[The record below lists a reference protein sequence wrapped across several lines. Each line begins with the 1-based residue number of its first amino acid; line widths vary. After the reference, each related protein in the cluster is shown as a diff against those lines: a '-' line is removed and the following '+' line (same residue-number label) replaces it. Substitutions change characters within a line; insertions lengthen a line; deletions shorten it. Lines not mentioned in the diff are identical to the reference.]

1 MMRKT
6 WKQILLGAL
15 TLCVLA
21 SGCGGGNGG
30 GGTPE
35 DPNADLPVRKKIST
49 PVASSF
55 KVDGRTVNIYEY
67 TGLTFKD
74 QILWTDTLAVDG
86 DRIYFFGFD
95 NKDETYRTK
104 LRSVSFKDETLSDL
118 KVLDER
124 AYWRDKLVVSNGTV
138 YDWHKQGDYKSREKK
153 NEASYWHYYDG
164 KTMVPTDFTGTTLIP
179 IDQGKDVVFTQ
190 KRDYWTGILDKG
202 TLTKGKELLTV
213 EAIRKAGLNIKKQ
226 WADKDGLYLMG
237 YMKNDKGENQNVV
250 RQYSLQDGQLIQ
262 SFEGPLTKEGRGYVV
277 TEHRVV
283 LGQEGGIYWIYR
295 KKDGKLLGKFKT
307 EPELTM
313 EILTPMKN
321 DSILIYRRISRE
333 KGEAK
338 LYRMDL

>member
-15 TLCVLA
+15 ALCVLA
-21 SGCGGGNGG
+21 SGCDKGNGG
-30 GGTPE
+30 GGNPD

-49 PVASSF
+49 PATSSF

-67 TGLTFKD
+67 TGLSFKD
-74 QILWTDTLAVDG
+74 QILWTETLAVDG

-95 NKDETYRTK
+95 NKDKTYRTK
-104 LRSVSFKDETLSDL
+104 LRSVSYQDEKLSDL

-124 AYWRDKLVVSNGTV
+124 ADWRYRLAISNGLV
-138 YDWHKQGDYKSREKK
+138 YDWHKQGDYKSRGKK
-153 NEASYWHYYDG
+153 NEAAYWHYYDG
-164 KTMVPTDFTGTTLIP
+164 KTMVPTNLTDMTLIP
-179 IDQGKDVVFTQ
+179 IDQGKDVVYTQ
-190 KRDYWTGILDKG
+190 HWDYWTGTLDKG
-202 TLTKGKELLTV
+202 TVTKGKEILPIAEV
-213 EAIRKAGLNIKKQ
+213 RKAGLSIKKQ

-237 YMKNDKGENQNVV
+237 YIKNDKGENQNVV
-250 RQYSLQDGQLIQ
+250 RQYSLQDGKLIQ
-262 SFEGPLTKEGRGYVV
+262 SFAGPPTKEGHGYVV

-307 EPELTM
+307 EPKLTM

-321 DSILIYRRISRE
+321 DSVLIYRRISRS
-333 KGEAK
+333 EAK

>member
-1 MMRKT
+1 MISAASAVGRSIFRWRVKELSSQSRT
-6 WKQILLGAL
+6 EISTTLPHRPCLRSRSATL
-15 TLCVLA
+15 SASTVTTLCA
-21 SGCGGGNGG
+21 SWSQ
-30 GGTPE
+30 
-35 DPNADLPVRKKIST
+35 V
-49 PVASSF
+49 
-55 KVDGRTVNIYEY
+55 
-67 TGLTFKD
+67 
-74 QILWTDTLAVDG
+74 
-86 DRIYFFGFD
+86 
-95 NKDETYRTK
+95 
-104 LRSVSFKDETLSDL
+104 
-118 KVLDER
+118 
-124 AYWRDKLVVSNGTV
+124 
-138 YDWHKQGDYKSREKK
+138 KSR
-153 NEASYWHYYDG
+153 G
-164 KTMVPTDFTGTTLIP
+164 VVVLFPTDFTGTTLIP

-190 KRDYWTGILDKG
+190 KRDYWTGTLDKG
-202 TLTKGKELLTV
+202 TLTKGKELLTA

-262 SFEGPLTKEGRGYVV
+262 SFEGPLTKEGRGYAV

-307 EPELTM
+307 EPKLTM